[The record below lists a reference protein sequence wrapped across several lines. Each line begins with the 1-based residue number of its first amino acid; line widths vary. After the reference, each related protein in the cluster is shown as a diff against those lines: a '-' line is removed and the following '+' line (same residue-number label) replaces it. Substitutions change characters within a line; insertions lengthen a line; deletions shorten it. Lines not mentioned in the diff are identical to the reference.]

1 MAVSSAGVD
10 MVIFFQATNECIED
24 RLRPEFDASFITSH
38 VIAGRQHVTDSGTA
52 PDETMRID

>member
-10 MVIFFQATNECIED
+10 MVIFFQATNECI
-24 RLRPEFDASFITSH
+24 ASFITSH